1 MQSNSSI
8 SSSAYL
14 VNQPKYAFL
23 EELGIREANDG
34 VFDGVWRASGKE
46 TDSLCPATNT
56 AIAKVRFGSAEDFER
71 VVGASRAACSTWM
84 EVPAPMRGEIVRQ
97 IGDSLRKNIDS
108 LGRLVSLEMG
118 KILSEGRGEVQEFVD
133 IADYA
138 TGLSRMFSGR
148 IMPSE
153 RKKHFLLEQWNP
165 LGVVG
170 VISAFNFPAA
180 VYGWNAALA
189 LVCGNSVIWKPS
201 PSTPLTSIAITRLI
215 GEVLSKNGMPP
226 AICSLICGESDIG
239 LRLVKDPRVN
249 LLSFTG
255 STEVGRV
262 VGQHVQSRFGKLL
275 LELGGNNAI
284 IVMDDADLDLVVP
297 AVTFS
302 CIGTAGQ
309 RCTSTRRL
317 IVHEKVYDVVL
328 KRVVKAYKQLMET
341 RIGDPLNEHTLVG
354 PLHSRESVLKYKA
367 AIAEAIASGGRVEC
381 GGKVLDESQ
390 GNYVLPTVITGLA
403 HDTPVVLRETFAPI
417 VYALKV
423 SGFEEAVAVNNEASQ
438 GLSSSLFTQNL
449 ARLSEWIG
457 PKGSDCGI
465 VNVNIGTS
473 GAEIGGAFGGEK
485 ETGGGR
491 ESGSDSWKVGIVPLF
506 SVRCSHSKMGKII
519 AEYGAW
525 ESPITGQQLVKG
537 NCKTISELRVSPQ
550 GRPFWLEQSL
560 LSGKKVLFAQTD
572 GGEVVQWT
580 QTDISVTNCLSH
592 CAPEGKLPPAILFVH
607 GGPTARTKNDLDM
620 KKQYFTSRGFAVFD
634 INYRGSSGFGREF
647 RNSLLGQWGVADR
660 DDLIS
665 GAKCVFSV
673 RRPTTGLCAVVQM
686 SRNFR
691 PRGPFPALY
700 YGQFGRWLTVLS
712 VLTHSDAF
720 AAGVSLYGVSD
731 LEELFK
737 TTHKFERGNTERL
750 IADFPEGIQTYHD
763 RSPIHNCDRINKP
776 VAFLHG
782 TDDKVVPVAQSEAL
796 YEALKAKG
804 TPTLLKLFSGEGHG
818 FKKADTIAQS
828 MHIAHTFLCKAMG
841 ILQYFTSRGFAVFDI
856 NYRGSSGFGR
866 EFRNSL
872 LGQWGVADRDDLI
885 SGAKCLVTSGLVDPS
900 RLCIMGSSAGG
911 FTVLSVLTHSD
922 AFAAGVS
929 LYGVSDLEELFKTT
943 HKFERGNTER
953 LIADFPEGIQTYHD
967 RSPIHNCDRINKP
980 VAFLHGTDD
989 KVVPVAQSEALY
1001 EALKAKGTPTLLK
1014 LFPGE
1019 GHGFKKADTIAQSMH
1034 IAHTFLC
1041 KAMGISVHAE
1051 LNIVNL

>member
-328 KRVVKAYKQLMET
+328 ERVVKAYKQLMET

-381 GGKVLDESQ
+381 GGKVLDGSQ

-491 ESGSDSWKVGIVPLF
+491 ESGSDSWKNYMRRSTCTINFGKEMPL
-506 SVRCSHSKMGKII
+506 
-519 AEYGAW
+519 A
-525 ESPITGQQLVKG
+525 
-537 NCKTISELRVSPQ
+537 Q
-550 GRPFWLEQSL
+550 G
-560 LSGKKVLFAQTD
+560 V
-572 GGEVVQWT
+572 
-580 QTDISVTNCLSH
+580 
-592 CAPEGKLPPAILFVH
+592 
-607 GGPTARTKNDLDM
+607 
-620 KKQYFTSRGFAVFD
+620 
-634 INYRGSSGFGREF
+634 
-647 RNSLLGQWGVADR
+647 
-660 DDLIS
+660 
-665 GAKCVFSV
+665 
-673 RRPTTGLCAVVQM
+673 
-686 SRNFR
+686 
-691 PRGPFPALY
+691 
-700 YGQFGRWLTVLS
+700 
-712 VLTHSDAF
+712 
-720 AAGVSLYGVSD
+720 
-731 LEELFK
+731 
-737 TTHKFERGNTERL
+737 KFE
-750 IADFPEGIQTYHD
+750 
-763 RSPIHNCDRINKP
+763 
-776 VAFLHG
+776 
-782 TDDKVVPVAQSEAL
+782 
-796 YEALKAKG
+796 
-804 TPTLLKLFSGEGHG
+804 
-818 FKKADTIAQS
+818 
-828 MHIAHTFLCKAMG
+828 
-841 ILQYFTSRGFAVFDI
+841 
-856 NYRGSSGFGR
+856 
-866 EFRNSL
+866 
-872 LGQWGVADRDDLI
+872 
-885 SGAKCLVTSGLVDPS
+885 
-900 RLCIMGSSAGG
+900 
-911 FTVLSVLTHSD
+911 
-922 AFAAGVS
+922 
-929 LYGVSDLEELFKTT
+929 
-943 HKFERGNTER
+943 
-953 LIADFPEGIQTYHD
+953 
-967 RSPIHNCDRINKP
+967 
-980 VAFLHGTDD
+980 
-989 KVVPVAQSEALY
+989 
-1001 EALKAKGTPTLLK
+1001 
-1014 LFPGE
+1014 
-1019 GHGFKKADTIAQSMH
+1019 
-1034 IAHTFLC
+1034 
-1041 KAMGISVHAE
+1041 
-1051 LNIVNL
+1051 